1 MEVANLKPSLAWKLN
16 QMGLSSIHLAL
27 QHECIKMVR
36 GLITLNAQLI
46 RVKAK
51 GMVTPLH
58 YVAQIEDPD
67 LLAEFLSAC
76 PSSIEDTTVHCETA
90 VHVAIRNCSIRCFRV
105 LVGWLR
111 RVDKDDVLNWKD
123 EEGNTALH
131 IAMVKLLVKNVN
143 VNVKNIDGLTAMDI
157 FHLQGSLQNPEIGKI
172 LHKAKAERSSDL
184 NSNMTLGDYF
194 SKELSLIDIRDKY
207 FGTNTR
213 NKHNDIRSVLLVVA
227 VLIATASYQAGLSPP
242 CGYWQDDYIPPEN
255 NSTNNANSTGLGQ
268 GQRAHRA
275 GQMIMSPAILFYFL
289 TLNGL
294 AFHLSVWTILVII
307 IGLPFSGTL
316 YTSTS
321 LLMYAYYA
329 SMVAAFPTQGS
340 VALTAA
346 RALFV
351 ALTITS
357 TVAVYLIPWVT
368 FSKHQKLKR
377 LVDTMRGS
385 RHESFPSCLHVN
397 EPFKV
402 IFLGKKT
409 IASDIA
415 TCTADPCY
423 KKLTRNR
430 LVSFIVKVLPH
441 RFPVDEH
448 RIDRIPIVDTQLH
461 DAAVAGKPHFAM
473 VVNLK
478 PSLGWKLNYMGLS
491 PIHLALQHQCIK
503 MVRRLITLNAQLI
516 RVKAKGM
523 ITPLHYLAQIEDPV
537 LFAEFLSVCPSS
549 IEDTTVHCETAVHV
563 AIRNH
568 SIRCFKVLVGWLR
581 RVNKEDV
588 LNWKDEDGNTAL
600 HIAISTSTNQ
610 TEASFNIC
618 CKTVNVN
625 VNNFN
630 GLTAMDVFHLQGSLQ
645 NPEIGKIL
653 HKAKAKKASDLTSNM
668 TLGDYFSKELTLIDK
683 RDKYF
688 GIITGNKHNDI
699 RSVPLVVAVLIA
711 TASYQA
717 GLSPPSGYWQDDY
730 IPPANNAT
738 NNTNSTTGL
747 GQGQRAHR
755 AGEMI
760 MSPSN
765 LFYFFTL
772 NSLAFHLSVWTIL
785 VIIIGLPFSGAL
797 YTSTS
802 LLLYAYYA
810 SMQATIPTQGSVGLT
825 VGRALYIS
833 VTVISTVAA
842 YLTPSVAF
850 SKHQKLQ
857 RRVDAMRGSR
867 VVASPEN

>member
-1 MEVANLKPSLAWKLN
+1 
-16 QMGLSSIHLAL
+16 MGLSSIHLAL

-131 IAMVKLLVKNVN
+131 IAVSSSQTEMVKLLVKNVN

-157 FHLQGSLQNPEIGKI
+157 
-172 LHKAKAERSSDL
+172 
-184 NSNMTLGDYF
+184 
-194 SKELSLIDIRDKY
+194 
-207 FGTNTR
+207 
-213 NKHNDIRSVLLVVA
+213 
-227 VLIATASYQAGLSPP
+227 
-242 CGYWQDDYIPPEN
+242 
-255 NSTNNANSTGLGQ
+255 
-268 GQRAHRA
+268 
-275 GQMIMSPAILFYFL
+275 
-289 TLNGL
+289 
-294 AFHLSVWTILVII
+294 
-307 IGLPFSGTL
+307 
-316 YTSTS
+316 
-321 LLMYAYYA
+321 
-329 SMVAAFPTQGS
+329 
-340 VALTAA
+340 
-346 RALFV
+346 
-351 ALTITS
+351 
-357 TVAVYLIPWVT
+357 
-368 FSKHQKLKR
+368 
-377 LVDTMRGS
+377 
-385 RHESFPSCLHVN
+385 
-397 EPFKV
+397 
-402 IFLGKKT
+402 
-409 IASDIA
+409 
-415 TCTADPCY
+415 
-423 KKLTRNR
+423 
-430 LVSFIVKVLPH
+430 
-441 RFPVDEH
+441 
-448 RIDRIPIVDTQLH
+448 
-461 DAAVAGKPHFAM
+461 
-473 VVNLK
+473 
-478 PSLGWKLNYMGLS
+478 
-491 PIHLALQHQCIK
+491 
-503 MVRRLITLNAQLI
+503 
-516 RVKAKGM
+516 
-523 ITPLHYLAQIEDPV
+523 
-537 LFAEFLSVCPSS
+537 
-549 IEDTTVHCETAVHV
+549 
-563 AIRNH
+563 
-568 SIRCFKVLVGWLR
+568 
-581 RVNKEDV
+581 
-588 LNWKDEDGNTAL
+588 
-600 HIAISTSTNQ
+600 
-610 TEASFNIC
+610 
-618 CKTVNVN
+618 
-625 VNNFN
+625 
-630 GLTAMDVFHLQGSLQ
+630 FHLQGSLQ